1 MKKALSLITAAS
13 LVMALGMTA
22 CGSSE
27 QAQTSGGGNSGERKE
42 ILFLADAD
50 STSKPAFE
58 KMVEAYNEGQG
69 EADGVYVTLK
79 LSAGVSTKGENYFK
93 QSSNNAPN
101 VVMVSDQVYRQYA
114 ISTDRSSADGMGYF
128 VNLNDFVAQDADFD
142 LSAFPESAS
151 NTFRLTY
158 SDTDKSV
165 AGAGQD
171 ILGIPFASDMQVN
184 YFNKTAFENAGINV
198 ISCEEDQLAAK
209 YPNLQPHGYA
219 EYAEAPFDGAQPSE
233 NLAGETVYKVFNN
246 RIPMNWEE
254 QRYLFKCF
262 TKEYNAASPTNYG
275 YVSEYWFNYGWS
287 VGGDVV
293 QYDGDKYDF
302 TLTDKSKNYLATKDV
317 TVNGNAYSAGDI
329 IDYAD
334 KKAAASVDGLYELP
348 SMYDALCE
356 FLKLSVRTDR
366 SVDDG
371 MNGYGISEPDVSNV
385 VNGLITSDTAMGR
398 GYYSNLL
405 DSFAQSSSVADFDM
419 CRSEQYREYE
429 GGSTYQKGG
438 QDGFA
443 NEYLKVIGD
452 TYDGEVYTGELK
464 KVNDTP
470 IVGKTLCTAN
480 NAIALVIPSNS
491 DSSLWQASWD
501 FISWAS
507 SEEGQSYLAESKTY
521 IPARSSVA
529 LSDTFVKNEGAANG
543 YDIWVAAENYQG
555 YTVGDWG
562 YFEDGS
568 WVTNWSIDFNSKVR
582 YGTMTVTEFGNQYA
596 ESAANATNV
605 MLTRVVG
612 K

>member
-1 MKKALSLITAAS
+1 MKKVISLIIAAVLLFS
-13 LVMALGMTA
+13 IGMTG
-22 CGSSE
+22 CGE
-27 QAQTSGGGNSGERKE
+27 KQPAQEKETEAGVKE

-58 KMVEAYNEGQG
+58 KMVQAYNDGQG
-69 EADGVYVTLK
+69 KTDGVYVTMK

-93 QSSNNAPN
+93 QSSRNAPN
-101 VVMVSDQVYRQYA
+101 VMMVSDQVFRQYA
-114 ISTDRSSADGMGYF
+114 ISADRASAENMGYF
-128 VNLNDFVAQDADFD
+128 VNLNDFAAQDGDFD
-142 LSAFPESAS
+142 ISGFPESAS

-158 SDTDKSV
+158 SETDKSV

-171 ILGIPFASDMQVN
+171 IRGIPFASDMQVN
-184 YFNKTAFENAGINV
+184 YFNKVAFQNAGINI
-198 ISCEEDQLAAK
+198 ISCEEDALASE

-219 EYAEAPFDGAQPSE
+219 EYAEQPFDGAQSSV

-262 TKEYNAASPTNYG
+262 TKEYNSDSPTNYG

-293 QYDGDKYDF
+293 QYNGEKYDF
-302 TLTDKSKNYLATKDV
+302 TLTDTTKNYLATKDV
-317 TVNGNAYSAGDI
+317 TVNGKAYSAGDI
-329 IDYAD
+329 IAYED
-334 KKAAASVDGLYELP
+334 KKDAASVDGLYEIP

-366 SVDDG
+366 SVDSG

-385 VNGLITSDTAMGR
+385 VNGLITNDTAMGR

-405 DSFAQSSSVADFDM
+405 ESFAQSQSMSDFDM

-443 NEYLKVIGD
+443 NEYLKVIGN

-464 KVNDTP
+464 KVNGTA

-491 DSSLWQASWD
+491 DPDLWQASWD
-501 FISWAS
+501 FISWLS
-507 SEEGQSYLAESKTY
+507 GEEGQSYLAESKTY
-521 IPARSSVA
+521 TPARTSVA
-529 LSDTFVKNEGAANG
+529 LSDTYVKNESVANG

-582 YGTMTVTEFGNQYA
+582 YGTMTVSEFGAQYA

-605 MLTRVVG
+605 MLTRVAG

>member
-1 MKKALSLITAAS
+1 MKKILSLITS
-13 LVMALGMTA
+13 VILLLSVCMMTA
-22 CGSSE
+22 CSE
-27 QAQTSGGGNSGERKE
+27 KPEQPEVDGRKE
-42 ILFLADAD
+42 IIFLADVD

-58 KMVEAYNEGQG
+58 KMVQAYNDGQG
-69 EADGVYVTLK
+69 QTDGVYVTLK
-79 LSAGVSTKGENYFK
+79 QSAGVSTKGENYFK
-93 QSSNNAPN
+93 QSSRSAPN
-101 VVMVSDQVYRQYA
+101 VMMVSDQVYRRYA
-114 ISTDRSSADGMGYF
+114 ISADRSSAEGMGYF
-128 VNLNDFVAQDADFD
+128 LNLNDYVAQDKDFD
-142 LSAFPESAS
+142 LSAFPVSAS

-158 SDTDKSV
+158 SETDKSV

-171 ILGIPFASDMQVN
+171 ILGVPFASDMQVN
-184 YFNKTAFENAGINV
+184 YFNKTAFQNAGINV
-198 ISCEEDQLAAK
+198 ISCEEEALASQ

-219 EYAEAPFDGAQPSE
+219 EYAQAPFDGAQSSV

-293 QYDGDKYDF
+293 QYNGEKYDF
-302 TLTDKSKNYLATKDV
+302 TLTDTSKNYLATKDV
-317 TVNGNAYSAGDI
+317 TVNGKSYSAGEVI
-329 IDYAD
+329 EYED
-334 KKAAASVDGLYELP
+334 KKDAASVDGLYELP

-366 SVDDG
+366 SVDEG

-385 VNGLITSDTAMGR
+385 VNGLITNNTVMGR
-398 GYYSNLL
+398 GYFSNLL
-405 DSFAQSSSVADFDM
+405 ESFAQSQNMSDFDM

-429 GGSTYQKGG
+429 GGSTYQKDG
-438 QDGFA
+438 QSGFA
-443 NEYLKVIGD
+443 NEYLKVIGN
-452 TYDGEVYTGELK
+452 TYDGETYTGELK
-464 KVNDTP
+464 KVNGTA
-470 IVGKTLCTAN
+470 IVGRALCTAN

-491 DSSLWQASWD
+491 DSELWQASWD

-507 SEEGQSYLAESKTY
+507 GVEGQTYLAESKTY
-521 IPARSSVA
+521 IPANTSVA
-529 LSDTFVKNEGAANG
+529 LGDAFLKNESAANG

-555 YTVGDWG
+555 YSVGDWG

-568 WVTNWSIDFNSKVR
+568 WVTNWSIDFNSQVR
-582 YGTMTVTEFGNQYA
+582 YGTMTVTEFGEKHA
-596 ESAANATNV
+596 ESAANATNG
-605 MLTRVVG
+605 MLTRIVE